1 MDLFFFW
8 LSSAVR
14 WLAGFLR
21 EARVSIM
28 LVTHWQKQTKRITF
42 WLRNLNRAKWTFL
55 FKWFHLYLW
64 SAKEYLEF
72 SPSYHFVTCHSL
84 NSSCVITWVPALQLG
99 WTLKEGW
106 DLAQAWW
113 LFLLQGMPWCPFL
126 CLLEPSKTLQP
137 PVPVC
142 LTGVTMCVL
151 WWIWD
156 FLKATSFSEDG
167 PHKRGAP
174 VKYLQGAQHT
184 TSVLSKSCSSGVQ
197 ILDYFC
203 RAVLDKPTQPMSIFL
218 VQRFG
223 ILTVLRL

>member
-1 MDLFFFW
+1 MPFIELQLCDYLGTCSAAWLDSKRRMRFALSLIAISPTRDAMVSFS
-8 LSSAVR
+8 LSS
-14 WLAGFLR
+14 
-21 EARVSIM
+21 
-28 LVTHWQKQTKRITF
+28 
-42 WLRNLNRAKWTFL
+42 RA
-55 FKWFHLYLW
+55 FKD
-64 SAKEYLEF
+64 SAN
-72 SPSYHFVTCHSL
+72 PNPC
-84 NSSCVITWVPALQLG
+84 
-99 WTLKEGW
+99 
-106 DLAQAWW
+106 
-113 LFLLQGMPWCPFL
+113 
-126 CLLEPSKTLQP
+126 
-137 PVPVC
+137 C

-174 VKYLQGAQHT
+174 VKYLQGAQGPKHT

-203 RAVLDKPTQPMSIFL
+203 QAVLDKPTQPMSIFL